1 MEESKIDD
9 NNNVSINVVDKNNL
23 ACKNLVVGGGGTLLY
38 AYYGA
43 IDELFTNDDISK
55 IKNCI
60 GTSAGAII
68 SMMIAVGAT
77 KEYIKQKIDEFDIKT
92 ASDHSFF
99 ASVNIYSIINHLGYN
114 KGKVALH
121 WIEKIL
127 NELTNNKNL
136 TFADVYNRFGRNLVV
151 TGCNISRNTFSYF
164 NRLSHPDMKVAHAV
178 RISMSV
184 PFFFRPFKY
193 NGDIYIDGGTTLNYP
208 IAFVLTD
215 MFKLL
220 NEYNEDMIGCGF
232 TDKMVDVDT
241 AISNI
246 YDLDVNTFDDVS
258 KKYILEHTIG
268 MKTFNKRTLNYI
280 KPGKKYDKHVDFKLL
295 DYMGAVLNMLT
306 DATLRDHIDEN
317 MWDRTIKIDN
327 TDYNSV
333 DFNITPEII
342 NTMIKLGRFSAQQFL
357 NPSGDALK
365 FRIDDSNT
373 VSNNQSKS
381 KDKGKDKAKK
391 SKDDKQLST
400 IYDVGSEAEHESTIT
415 ISTISKS
422 VMNTNTKQIQ

>member
-1 MEESKIDD
+1 MSENKMDD
-9 NNNVSINVVDKNNL
+9 NNDLVNNNII
-23 ACKNLVVGGGGTLLY
+23 CKNLVVGGGGTLLY

-43 IDELFTNDDISK
+43 IDELFINDDLSK

-99 ASVNIYSIINHLGYN
+99 TSVNIYGVLKHLGYN

-127 NELTNNKNL
+127 SELTNNKNL

-164 NRLSHPDMKVAHAV
+164 NRLSHPDMKISHAV

-220 NEYNEDMIGCGF
+220 NEYNEDIIGNGYS
-232 TDKMVDVDT
+232 DKMVDIDT

-246 YDLDVNTFDDVS
+246 YELDVNTVDIVS
-258 KKYILEHTIG
+258 KKYILKYTIG

-280 KPGKKYDKHVDFKLL
+280 KPAKKYDHHVDFRLL

-306 DATLRDHIDEN
+306 DATLRDHIDED
-317 MWDRTIKIDN
+317 MWEKTIKIDN

-333 DFNITPEII
+333 DFNITSEII
-342 NTMIKLGRFSAQQFL
+342 DTMIKLGRFSARQFL
-357 NPSGDALK
+357 NPSEDVLR
-365 FRIDDSNT
+365 FRIDDST
-373 VSNNQSKS
+373 TISNNQTKSKTKS
-381 KDKGKDKAKK
+381 KDKGKDKGKQK
-391 SKDDKQLST
+391 YNDKQLN
-400 IYDVGSEAEHESTIT
+400 IKY
-415 ISTISKS
+415 
-422 VMNTNTKQIQ
+422 M